1 MAKKK
6 SVRTTVTATARA
18 KKVYPLFG
26 SSKSDSQY
34 VNALLSE
41 DEALNLAKNILQ
53 AVRESDELTIRL
65 DRKAAK
71 KTKLH
76 SVTVTYEK
84 RKKK

>member
-6 SVRTTVTATARA
+6 PVRKTVTATVRA

-26 SSKSDSQY
+26 SPKSDSQY

-41 DEALNLAKNILQ
+41 DEALNLAKNIIQ
-53 AVRESDELTIRL
+53 AARESGELTIRL

-71 KTKLH
+71 TTKLH

-84 RKKK
+84 RKRK